1 NSLDLL
7 QAVYRSNDL
16 PLHTRMRAAMAALK
30 HEVPALAV
38 QALITEQDIAT
49 VLDRRIANYE
59 RMKLLEAKPIAQP
72 ETNQH
77 SPTNQQNIGETPM
90 TCTGQRNQRHWHA
103 YTTSACGAGFN
114 ASAAMMMVVVVLCLA
129 GSKRQ
134 Q

>member
-1 NSLDLL
+1 
-7 QAVYRSNDL
+7 
-16 PLHTRMRAAMAALK
+16 MAALK

-77 SPTNQQNIGETPM
+77 SPTNQQNIGETPIDLHRP
-90 TCTGQRNQRHWHA
+90 TQPA
-103 YTTSACGAGFN
+103 P
-114 ASAAMMMVVVVLCLA
+114 LA
-129 GSKRQ
+129 RIYDKRMWRRF
-134 Q
+134 